1 MSKLEHLNGKKI
13 LFFSVQSFNLEKDIV
28 TQLEKHGAL
37 VTYFDERPA
46 NNNFTKGMI
55 RINRNFLQRRI
66 NNYYKK
72 ILKLIKSQ
80 TFDYL
85 LVNRGEVVPAFF
97 MEAFIESQPQCQR
110 IFYTWDS
117 FGNHSHGLSIL
128 KYFHK
133 KFTFDKKDAVKYKIG
148 FRPLYFTD
156 KYRSIFNDS
165 AEKSIDLLFLGTAHS
180 DRYIISNLIADWC
193 EENQLKSFNYYY
205 MQGRMIYFFKKYFDN
220 TFQMFDFKK
229 LSFKSLSSQEVIE
242 FYKKSNVILDISHPG
257 QSGLTMRTFEAI
269 GSGRKLITTNV
280 NIREYPFYNPKN
292 ILIIDRNNII
302 IDKNFFFN
310 IYEPLTLSLYEKC
323 SINGWIEDLFFAEES
338 CIW

>member
-13 LFFSVQSFNLEKDIV
+13 LFFCVQSFNLEKDIIN
-28 TQLEKHGAL
+28 QLQKHGAL

-66 NNYYKK
+66 NNYYKN
-72 ILKLIKSQ
+72 ILKLIKNQ
-80 TFDYL
+80 DFDYL

-97 MEAFIESQPQCQR
+97 LEAFINSQPKCER

-133 KFTFDKKDAVKYKIG
+133 KFTFDKKDAEKHKIG

-156 KYRSIFNDS
+156 KYRSIFNDPIK
-165 AEKSIDLLFLGTAHS
+165 KSIDLLFLGTAHS
-180 DRYIISNLIADWC
+180 DRYIISNYISDWC
-193 EENQLKSFNYYY
+193 EKNKLKSFNYYY

-220 TFQMFDFKK
+220 TFKMFDFKK

-292 ILIIDRNNII
+292 ILIIDRNNIN
-302 IDKNFFFN
+302 IDKSFFFN
-310 IYEPLTLSLYEKC
+310 TYEPLPPLLYEKC
-323 SINGWIEDLFFAEES
+323 SIDGWIENLFFAEES